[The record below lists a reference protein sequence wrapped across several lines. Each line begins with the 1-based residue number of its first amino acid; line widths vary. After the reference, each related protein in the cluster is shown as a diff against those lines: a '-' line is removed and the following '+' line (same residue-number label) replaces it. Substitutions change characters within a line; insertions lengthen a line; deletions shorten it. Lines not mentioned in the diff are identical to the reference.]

1 VAKRKPVNVHDAK
14 THLSRLLDRVANGEE
29 IVIAK
34 AGRPV
39 AKLVP
44 LRAAV
49 GPRRPGGWEGR
60 VRIAPDFDELPPEV
74 AAAFRGERE

>member
-1 VAKRKPVNVHDAK
+1 VAKLKPVNVHDAK
-14 THLSRLLDRVANGEE
+14 THLSRLLDRVAKGEE

-39 AKLVP
+39 ARLVP
-44 LRAAV
+44 HRGAA
-49 GPRRPGGWEGR
+49 GPRTPGGWEGR
-60 VRIAPDFDELPPEV
+60 VRIAADFDELPPKV